1 VVIRILTLVL
11 AAAALQDPPPDDLGT
26 VLARLRDVRASAYSR
41 QRARAAE
48 IEAARAPGPRLE
60 AELAEFKTREA
71 EVDRQIAEIRAEVEK
86 LKASE
91 SALAAA
97 QAGLNSALEGAAAER
112 RRAVAAGIPFHL
124 EERLVRAEGTKESL
138 ARHWTFLQEELRL
151 ARSGEAFT
159 SEIPLP
165 GGRRKSARCFRV
177 GHLFAGYVTEDG
189 LETGRWDGKAWVPA
203 GSPEEERSIR
213 EAVEILD
220 RRRAPALLRL
230 APGGRP

>member
-1 VVIRILTLVL
+1 M
-11 AAAALQDPPPDDLGT
+11 
-26 VLARLRDVRASAYSR
+26 
-41 QRARAAE
+41 
-48 IEAARAPGPRLE
+48 EAARAPLPRLE
-60 AELAEFKTREA
+60 AELAEFKTRES
-71 EVDRQIAEIRAEVEK
+71 EVDRQISEIRAEVDK

-97 QAGLNSALEGAAAER
+97 QAGLKSVLEGAAAEL
-112 RRAVAAGIPFHL
+112 RRAVESDIPFRL
-124 EERLVRAEGTKESL
+124 EERLVRAEGAKESL

-159 SEIPLP
+159 TEIPLS
-165 GGRRKSARCFRV
+165 GGRRKAARCFRV